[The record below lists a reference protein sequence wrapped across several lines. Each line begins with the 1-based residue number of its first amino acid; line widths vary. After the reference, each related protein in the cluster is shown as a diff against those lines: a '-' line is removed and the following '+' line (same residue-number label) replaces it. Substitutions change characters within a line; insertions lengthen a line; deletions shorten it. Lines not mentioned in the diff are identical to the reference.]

1 MSREA
6 GLRLGPETEAGGAN
20 MRTPGGCQ
28 ATNEPLA
35 MIRQFPSKLFPRIYL
50 SLKEKNNVF
59 CIQVEILKRSPKT
72 LYIVVNICLEFTQLA
87 KVVVNVSVMISS
99 LLFEMKGA

>member
-6 GLRLGPETEAGGAN
+6 RLRLEPETEAGGAN

-35 MIRQFPSKLFPRIYL
+35 MIRQFPWKLFPRIYL
-50 SLKEKNNVF
+50 NLTKKIMYFAFKLKF
-59 CIQVEILKRSPKT
+59 
-72 LYIVVNICLEFTQLA
+72 
-87 KVVVNVSVMISS
+87 
-99 LLFEMKGA
+99 